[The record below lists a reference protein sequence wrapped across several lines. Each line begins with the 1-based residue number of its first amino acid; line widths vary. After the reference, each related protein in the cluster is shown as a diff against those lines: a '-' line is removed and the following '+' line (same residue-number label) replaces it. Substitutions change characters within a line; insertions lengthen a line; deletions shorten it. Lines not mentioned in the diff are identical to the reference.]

1 MYLRINWGRVK
12 PGHWDAY
19 EQDYQKVVIE
29 GAAEVPGLRGR
40 MLLRDTSDADAGG
53 TLSLWDSADAVH
65 TYEQTQVGQQVVP
78 ALQEHFTGDYTT
90 HECEVRIASGDL
102 GNLGGSGA

>member
-29 GAAEVPGLRGR
+29 GAAAIPGLRGR
-40 MLLRDTSDADAGG
+40 MLLRDASDGDAGG

-65 TYEQTQVGQQVVP
+65 TYQQTTSASRWCPRCRSTSP
-78 ALQEHFTGDYTT
+78 ATT
-90 HECEVRIASGDL
+90 PPTSARCAAPTATF